1 MEGSRTWLVEGLASH
16 AECLQGLPK
25 VDAAGRVRVAAVV
38 GQVRMAVAEE
48 LKGVKGE
55 GAHYCVCRDSGMHTA
70 VSIR

>member
-1 MEGSRTWLVEGLASH
+1 VEGLASH
-16 AECLQGLPK
+16 VECLQELPK

-38 GQVRMAVAEE
+38 GQVRMVVAGAEE

-55 GAHYCVCRDSGMHTA
+55 EAHYCVCRDSGTHTA